1 MRWSRNVNLKIRQKR
16 PNTHPCPTD
25 LLTPPQSHSRS
36 TLTIPW
42 VYSMIDD
49 IKCDNQSNGGTMG
62 QLIPIEEHSTT
73 EHDQNG
79 ENDRILWILDDGPPK
94 PLQPTHHHHCLM
106 QSIPDGLS
114 ERIKRKHG
122 ETMTKM
128 EKKTAH
134 DSHLWTPT
142 PTQQFRPRF
151 STNIQQIWTQ
161 VASIHPSFQCGRNEC
176 PYVRIGLILMLSMV
190 NVAGMR

>member
-1 MRWSRNVNLKIRQKR
+1 MTKMLPGR
-16 PNTHPCPTD
+16 PKLTLHPTD
-25 LLTPPQSHSRS
+25 LLTAPPQSQSCS

-49 IKCDNQSNGGTMG
+49 IKCDNQSNGTMG

-73 EHDQNG
+73 EHDQTG
-79 ENDRILWILDDGPPK
+79 ENDRILLLFFDIPPK
-94 PLQPTHHHHCLM
+94 TLRQIHHHHCIAVLM
-106 QSIPDGLS
+106 HDERS

-134 DSHLWTPT
+134 DSHLRTPT
-142 PTQQFRPRF
+142 PTQQFRTCF
-151 STNIQQIWTQ
+151 STNIQAISTQ
-161 VASIHPSFQCGRNEC
+161 ELRIYPS
-176 PYVRIGLILMLSMV
+176 L
-190 NVAGMR
+190 